1 MLVYISFIR
10 KKITKIYLLIYTLL
24 LIALFVLLFASKN
37 FEILENNTYDGSFI
51 EVKSDNIAELKKIKN
66 IKDYFLA
73 LKLKDGFE
81 EIYLIGNNELTENE
95 IILPNH
101 FQNSLSKEETIEL
114 ELNKTYEFNIKNF
127 DSNKNNFSF
136 VNVASQVIEDNKSFS
151 NSYIIILNNWLK
163 KDKTIKKLEDK
174 YGIDNV
180 VFHSHSSSENYET
193 YINIVKVLI
202 LVLLFIFIIILLT
215 TCFNI
220 IQDEHKKN
228 DLYYKLGY
236 SKKKILKFNLIKII
250 ILVILSFVIALI
262 FSSIIIYILKMLNLF
277 AWNVK
282 EIM

>member
-277 AWNVK
+277 A
-282 EIM
+282 

>member
-37 FEILENNTYDGSFI
+37 FEKLENNTYEGSFI
-51 EVKSDNIAELKKIKN
+51 ELKSDNITELKKINN

-81 EIYLIGNNELTENE
+81 EIYLIGDNELKENE
-95 IILPNH
+95 IILPKR
-101 FQNSLSKEETIEL
+101 FQSSLDEEQTVEL

-127 DSNKNNFSF
+127 DSDKNNFSF
-136 VNVASQVIEDNKSFS
+136 VNVARQIIEDNKSFS
-151 NSYIIILNNWLK
+151 HSYIIILNNWLK
-163 KDKTIKKLEDK
+163 KDKTIQKLEDK

-180 VFHSHSSSENYET
+180 VFQSHSSSENYET

-220 IQDEHKKN
+220 VQDEYKKN

-262 FSSIIIYILKMLNLF
+262 FSSIIVYALKMLNLF
-277 AWNVK
+277 V
-282 EIM
+282 

>member
-51 EVKSDNIAELKKIKN
+51 EVKSDNIVELKKNKN

-81 EIYLIGNNELTENE
+81 EIYLIGNNELKENE

-101 FQNSLSKEETIEL
+101 FQNSLSKEEPVEL

-136 VNVASQVIEDNKSFS
+136 VNVSKKIIEDNKSFS
-151 NSYIIILNNWLK
+151 HSYIIILNNWLK

-180 VFHSHSSSENYET
+180 VFQRHSSSENYET

-220 IQDEHKKN
+220 VQDEHKKN

-250 ILVILSFVIALI
+250 ILIILSFVIALI
-262 FSSIIIYILKMLNLF
+262 FSSIIVYILKCLNLF
-277 AWNVK
+277 G
-282 EIM
+282 

>member
-37 FEILENNTYDGSFI
+37 FEILENNTYEGSFI
-51 EVKSDNIAELKKIKN
+51 ELKSDNLNELKKINN

-101 FQNSLSKEETIEL
+101 FQNSLSKEEPVEL

-136 VNVASQVIEDNKSFS
+136 INVARQIIEDNKSFS
-151 NSYIIILNNWLK
+151 HSYIIILNNWLK

-220 IQDEHKKN
+220 VQDEHKKN

-250 ILVILSFVIALI
+250 ILIILSFVIALI
-262 FSSIIIYILKMLNLF
+262 FSSIIVYILKCLNLF
-277 AWNVK
+277 V
-282 EIM
+282 

>member
-10 KKITKIYLLIYTLL
+10 KKITKIYFLIYTLL

-37 FEILENNTYDGSFI
+37 FEKLENNTYEGSFI
-51 EVKSDNIAELKKIKN
+51 ELKSDNLNELKKINN

-101 FQNSLSKEETIEL
+101 FQNSLSKEEPVEL

-136 VNVASQVIEDNKSFS
+136 INVARQIIEDNKSFS
-151 NSYIIILNNWLK
+151 HSYIIILNNWLK

-180 VFHSHSSSENYET
+180 VFQSHSSSENYET

-220 IQDEHKKN
+220 VQDEHKKN

-250 ILVILSFVIALI
+250 ILIILSFIIALI
-262 FSSIIIYILKMLNLF
+262 FSSIIVYILKMLNLF
-277 AWNVK
+277 V
-282 EIM
+282 

>member
-10 KKITKIYLLIYTLL
+10 KKITKIYFLIYTLL

-51 EVKSDNIAELKKIKN
+51 EVKSDNIVELKKNKN

-101 FQNSLSKEETIEL
+101 FQNSLSKEEPVEL

-136 VNVASQVIEDNKSFS
+136 VNVSKKIIEDNKSFS
-151 NSYIIILNNWLK
+151 HSYIIILNNWLK

-180 VFHSHSSSENYET
+180 VFQRHSSSENYET

-220 IQDEHKKN
+220 VQDEHKKN

-250 ILVILSFVIALI
+250 ILIILSFVIALI
-262 FSSIIIYILKMLNLF
+262 FSSIIVYILKCLNLF
-277 AWNVK
+277 V
-282 EIM
+282 

>member
-250 ILVILSFVIALI
+250 ILIILSFVIALI
-262 FSSIIIYILKMLNLF
+262 FSSIIVYILKCLNLF
-277 AWNVK
+277 G
-282 EIM
+282 

>member
-10 KKITKIYLLIYTLL
+10 KKITKIYFLIYTLL

-37 FEILENNTYDGSFI
+37 FEKLENNTYEGSFI
-51 EVKSDNIAELKKIKN
+51 ELKSDNLNELKKINN

-101 FQNSLSKEETIEL
+101 FQNSLSKEEPVEL

-136 VNVASQVIEDNKSFS
+136 VNVAKKIIEDNKSFS
-151 NSYIIILNNWLK
+151 HSYIIILNNWLK

-180 VFHSHSSSENYET
+180 VFQSHSSSENYET

-220 IQDEHKKN
+220 VQDEHKKN

-250 ILVILSFVIALI
+250 ILIILSFIIALI
-262 FSSIIIYILKMLNLF
+262 FSSIIVYILKMLNLF
-277 AWNVK
+277 V
-282 EIM
+282 

>member
-10 KKITKIYLLIYTLL
+10 KKITKIYFLIYTLL

-37 FEILENNTYDGSFI
+37 FEILENNTYEGSFI
-51 EVKSDNIAELKKIKN
+51 ELKSDNLNELKKINN

-101 FQNSLSKEETIEL
+101 FQNSLSKEEPVEL

-136 VNVASQVIEDNKSFS
+136 VNVSKKIIEDNKSFS
-151 NSYIIILNNWLK
+151 HSYIIILNNWLK

-180 VFHSHSSSENYET
+180 VFQSHSSSENYET

-220 IQDEHKKN
+220 VQDEHKKN

-250 ILVILSFVIALI
+250 ILIILSFVIALI
-262 FSSIIIYILKMLNLF
+262 FSSIIVYILKCLNLF
-277 AWNVK
+277 V
-282 EIM
+282 

>member
-10 KKITKIYLLIYTLL
+10 KKITKIYFLIYTLL

-51 EVKSDNIAELKKIKN
+51 EVKSDNIVELKKNKN

-101 FQNSLSKEETIEL
+101 FQNSLSKEEPVEL

-136 VNVASQVIEDNKSFS
+136 VNVSKKIIEDNKSFS
-151 NSYIIILNNWLK
+151 HSYIIILNNWLK

-180 VFHSHSSSENYET
+180 VFQRHSSSENYET

-220 IQDEHKKN
+220 VQDEHKKN

-250 ILVILSFVIALI
+250 ILIILSFIIALI
-262 FSSIIIYILKMLNLF
+262 FSSIIVYILKMLNLF
-277 AWNVK
+277 V
-282 EIM
+282 

>member
-10 KKITKIYLLIYTLL
+10 KKITKIYFLIYTLL

-37 FEILENNTYDGSFI
+37 FEKLENNTYEGSFI
-51 EVKSDNIAELKKIKN
+51 ELKSDNLNELKKINN

-101 FQNSLSKEETIEL
+101 FQNSLSKEEPVEL

-136 VNVASQVIEDNKSFS
+136 VNVSKKIIEDNKSFS
-151 NSYIIILNNWLK
+151 HSYIIILNNWLK

-180 VFHSHSSSENYET
+180 VFQSHSSSENYET

-220 IQDEHKKN
+220 VQDEHKKN

-250 ILVILSFVIALI
+250 ILIILSFVIALI
-262 FSSIIIYILKMLNLF
+262 FSSIIVYILKCLNLF
-277 AWNVK
+277 V
-282 EIM
+282 

>member
-10 KKITKIYLLIYTLL
+10 KKITKIYFLIYTLL

-37 FEILENNTYDGSFI
+37 FEKLENNTYEGSFI
-51 EVKSDNIAELKKIKN
+51 ELKSDNLNELKKINN

-101 FQNSLSKEETIEL
+101 FQNSLSKEEPVEL

-136 VNVASQVIEDNKSFS
+136 VNVSKKIIEDNKSFS
-151 NSYIIILNNWLK
+151 HSYIIILNNWLK

-180 VFHSHSSSENYET
+180 VFQSHSSSENYET

-220 IQDEHKKN
+220 VQDEHKKN

-250 ILVILSFVIALI
+250 ILIILSFIIALI
-262 FSSIIIYILKMLNLF
+262 FSSIIVYILKMLNLF
-277 AWNVK
+277 V
-282 EIM
+282 

>member
-136 VNVASQVIEDNKSFS
+136 VNVSKKIIEDNKSFS
-151 NSYIIILNNWLK
+151 HSYIIILNNWLK

-180 VFHSHSSSENYET
+180 VFQRHSSSENYET

-220 IQDEHKKN
+220 VQDEHKKN

-277 AWNVK
+277 A
-282 EIM
+282 

>member
-24 LIALFVLLFASKN
+24 LIALFVLLFANKN
-37 FEILENNTYDGSFI
+37 FEKLENDTYDGSFI
-51 EVKSDNIAELKKIKN
+51 ELKSDNLAELRKIKN
-66 IKDYFLA
+66 IKDCFIS

-81 EIYLIGNNELTENE
+81 EIYLIANDELKENE
-95 IILPNH
+95 IILPNR
-101 FQNSLSKEETIEL
+101 FQNFLSKDETVEL
-114 ELNKTYEFNIKNF
+114 KLNKTYEFNIKNF

-136 VNVASQVIEDNKSFS
+136 VNVSKQIIEGNKSFS
-151 NSYIIILNNWLK
+151 HSYIIILNNWLK
-163 KDKTIKKLEDK
+163 KEKTIKNLEDK

-180 VFHSHSSSENYET
+180 IFQSHSRSENYET

-220 IQDEHKKN
+220 VQDEHKKN

-236 SKKKILKFNLIKII
+236 SKKKIWKFNLNKII
-250 ILVILSFVIALI
+250 ILGVFSFIFALI
-262 FSSIIIYILKMLNLF
+262 FSTIIVYVLKMLNLF
-277 AWNVK
+277 G
-282 EIM
+282 